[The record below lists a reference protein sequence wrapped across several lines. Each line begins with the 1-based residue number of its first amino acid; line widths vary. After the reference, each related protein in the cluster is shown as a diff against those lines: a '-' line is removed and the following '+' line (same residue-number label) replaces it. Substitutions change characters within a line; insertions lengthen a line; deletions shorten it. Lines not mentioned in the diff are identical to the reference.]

1 MTRLPH
7 LHVVIVNWNSGSQ
20 LRRCLESFVSVR
32 QDGFVLNR
40 VVVVDNASKDHSAE
54 GLEGISIPFTVIRND
69 KNHGFAAACNQGSAE
84 SAADY
89 LLFLN
94 PDTRLMTDSL
104 GGPIRFMEDPA
115 HAHVGICGIQLI
127 SDSGGISPSCTR
139 FPTPGR
145 LIAMVFGLQHLF
157 PKRFPRLQM
166 VNWDYRETRAV
177 DQVMGAFFLIR
188 DSLFRQLSG
197 FDERFFVYW
206 EEVDLSFRAK
216 QVGALSYFLAGHAA
230 YHRGQGTIKGV
241 FPIAFF
247 YLLRSRTL
255 YCFKHFGWSW
265 GLVLL
270 LLTLFVEPLSR
281 SIETAVRASK
291 KDALEV
297 LRAYSYLWRSLPR
310 LTDAKEFHP

>member
-1 MTRLPH
+1 MPPTLDI
-7 LHVVIVNWNSGSQ
+7 VIVNWNSGDQ
-20 LRRCLESFVSVR
+20 LRRCLESFESASNDRVA
-32 QDGFVLNR
+32 LNR
-40 VVVVDNASKDHSAE
+40 VVVVDNASSDRSTE
-54 GLEGISIPFTVIRND
+54 GLGRIPIPLTIIRNHT
-69 KNHGFAAACNQGSAE
+69 NRGFAAACNQGAAE
-84 SAADY
+84 STSDY

-94 PDTRLMTDSL
+94 PDTRLMADSL
-104 GGPIRFMEDPA
+104 GGPIGFMEDPA
-115 HAHVGICGIQLI
+115 HATVGICGIQLI
-127 SDSGGISPSCTR
+127 NDSGGISPTCNR

-145 LIAMVFGLQHLF
+145 LIAMTFGLQHLF

-166 VNWDYRETRAV
+166 VDWDHCQTRAV

-188 DSLFRQLSG
+188 GSLFRQLSG

-206 EEVDLSFRAK
+206 EEVDLSLRAK
-216 QVGALSYFLAGHAA
+216 NLGAFSYFLSDYHA

-241 FPIAFF
+241 FPVAFF

-255 YCFKHFGWSW
+255 YSFKHFGWLW
-265 GLVLL
+265 GLTLL
-270 LLTLFVEPLSR
+270 LMTLFVEPFSR